1 MGENVKDR
9 LLFERC
15 NSLEATRHRRKF
27 PFVKGVPSIRSGHIP
42 PATPPAKVADAVRE
56 RVERLHCCLC
66 LRQAPCSP
74 LCKSMERRS
83 CNCCQVWPGGRC
95 SRVSTTSARDWRRVA
110 VSPQNPPV
118 LSRTS
123 GSNPKFCRAQRCC
136 MSVCFRFRSVYLSAA
151 ARGVVAEGHNTEL
164 WNGDVIAQSKANLG
178 DRPQE
183 DFTTTNSTP
192 LFCMLCGKSIL
203 ICSAHH
209 FHNDALKTL
218 CDFDFYGPPVEP
230 KTVDD
235 DLLLGF
241 DVNILDRTVKYRQP
255 DIFVKFTTVFL
266 RDLSASDW
274 VDWRA
279 GLT

>member
-1 MGENVKDR
+1 
-9 LLFERC
+9 
-15 NSLEATRHRRKF
+15 
-27 PFVKGVPSIRSGHIP
+27 
-42 PATPPAKVADAVRE
+42 
-56 RVERLHCCLC
+56 
-66 LRQAPCSP
+66 
-74 LCKSMERRS
+74 MERRS

-209 FHNDALKTL
+209 FHNDALKTF
-218 CDFDFYGPPVEP
+218 CDLDFYGPPCWTQNRWWWSV
-230 KTVDD
+230 T
-235 DLLLGF
+235 GF
-241 DVNILDRTVKYRQP
+241 WCQYTGSNCKISPARHFRQIH
-255 DIFVKFTTVFL
+255 DCVSAGSL
-266 RDLSASDW
+266 RLRLSGLKS
-274 VDWRA
+274 RA
-279 GLT
+279 HLIRK